1 MTGDEPPPPGA
12 EESDTEP
19 EQETTSVLPE
29 PAKENG
35 TMSEAE
41 HITTLPEDDIMSMI
55 EAEQP
60 PDYVKVG
67 LGLLAATK
75 QKGSLSP

>member
-1 MTGDEPPPPGA
+1 MGLTVDEPPPPGA

-19 EQETTSVLPE
+19 EIVSIPSE
-29 PAKENG
+29 PVKENG
-35 TMSEAE
+35 TVSETE

-67 LGLLAATK
+67 LLIATK
-75 QKGSLSP
+75 

>member
-1 MTGDEPPPPGA
+1 MTVDEPPPPGA

-19 EQETTSVLPE
+19 EQETASVPPE

-35 TMSEAE
+35 TVSEVE
-41 HITTLPEDDIMSMI
+41 QHITTLPEDDIMSMI

-67 LGLLAATK
+67 LLTATK
-75 QKGSLSP
+75 

>member
-1 MTGDEPPPPGA
+1 MGLTGDEPPPPGA

-19 EQETTSVLPE
+19 EIVSIPPE

-35 TMSEAE
+35 TVPE

-67 LGLLAATK
+67 LQTATK
-75 QKGSLSP
+75 

>member
-1 MTGDEPPPPGA
+1 VGLTGEEPPPPGA

-19 EQETTSVLPE
+19 EIVSIPPE
-29 PAKENG
+29 PVKENG
-35 TMSEAE
+35 TVSE

-67 LGLLAATK
+67 LLTATK
-75 QKGSLSP
+75 

>member
-1 MTGDEPPPPGA
+1 LTGEEPPPPGA

-19 EQETTSVLPE
+19 EQANAAVPPE

-35 TMSEAE
+35 TVPEAE

-67 LGLLAATK
+67 LLTATK
-75 QKGSLSP
+75 